1 MMYRTHI
8 LFGFLFGLFALDFL
22 KINNRFLFLI
32 FVILGSV
39 FVDIDSSESLL
50 GSRIKP
56 LSWLINKIFGH
67 RGLFHTIYIPLIIFL
82 ISIYYGYINI
92 GAGFSLGYLSHILI
106 DCFNIN
112 GIRLFRPISDFRV
125 RGFIRT
131 GGFLESIIFLILL
144 IVGLWKLAV
153 IFKVF

>member
-8 LFGFLFGLFALDFL
+8 LFGFLLGLFALDFF
-22 KINNRFLFLI
+22 KINNKLLFLL
-32 FVILGSV
+32 FVILGSI

-56 LSWLINKIFGH
+56 ISWLINKVFGH
-67 RGLFHTIYIPLIIFL
+67 RGLFHTIYMPLIIFL
-82 ISIYYGYINI
+82 ISIYYGYTNI

-112 GIRLFRPISDFRV
+112 GIRLFRPISDFHV

-144 IVGLWKLAV
+144 VISLWKLAV
-153 IFKVF
+153 IFKIF